1 MRCLLKLFCISMIL
15 GSCSTTYETYKT
27 NEEFKVQLTKDGMG
41 GYVWKMKPDSLIT
54 IVNEYE
60 ETYFNDTTQLNERN
74 KIFELKAIK
83 KGTTELEFIKKRSF
97 EPDSLVPSENHYLKK
112 IKIK

>member
-1 MRCLLKLFCISMIL
+1 MRNFLAVLFIAIIST
-15 GSCSTTYETYKT
+15 GCSSAYETYKL
-27 NEEFKVQLTKDGMG
+27 NQEFKVSLDKDGMG
-41 GYVWKMKPDSLIT
+41 GYVWKMKPDSLVT
-54 IVNEYE
+54 IVSEYE

-83 KGTTELEFIKKRSF
+83 KGSTELEFIKKRSF

-112 IKIK
+112 IRIK

>member
-1 MRCLLKLFCISMIL
+1 MKILVKLLLIAIVVS
-15 GSCSTTYETYKT
+15 GCSSAYETYKL
-27 NEEFKVQLTKDGMG
+27 NQEFKVSLNKDGMG
-41 GYVWKMKPDSLIT
+41 GYVWKMKPDSLVT

-83 KGTTELEFIKKRSF
+83 KGTTELKFIKKRSF

-112 IKIK
+112 IRIK